1 MLLCR
6 LLQISHGVS
15 EQNFTVC
22 VVLRQLMQ
30 TFRRY
35 SSTSRS
41 FNDILMNRG
50 HSRILWLPLQN
61 AHCGFADGLGRLNKW
76 DWFGAGDA
84 VRAAA
89 PLFFLLPLLYVF
101 ACCMPLVLASSFL
114 LSHSTFEIVYFFF
127 RSPSILLKSNRKQ

>member
-89 PLFFLLPLLYVF
+89 PLFFFCPCFTCLLVACHLCLLHPF
-101 ACCMPLVLASSFL
+101 CFRIQPSKSC
-114 LSHSTFEIVYFFF
+114 TFFSDPRPYC
-127 RSPSILLKSNRKQ
+127 